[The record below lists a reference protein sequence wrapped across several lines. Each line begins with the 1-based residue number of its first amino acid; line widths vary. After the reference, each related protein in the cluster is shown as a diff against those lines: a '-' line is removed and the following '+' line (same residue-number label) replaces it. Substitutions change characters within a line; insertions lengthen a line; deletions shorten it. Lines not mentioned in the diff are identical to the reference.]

1 MKKKTKLYGLVGKN
15 IDYSFS
21 PKYFKEKFKKA
32 QIKNHEYT
40 IFDLKEIDALSGVL
54 ENPNLKGFNVT
65 IPYKETIMP
74 LLNKISK
81 NAKKIGAVNTVKIS
95 KKGKTKGYN
104 TDYFGFKKS
113 LAPLLKEH
121 HKKALI
127 LGTGGSSKAVA
138 YGLKKLDIQCAFVSR
153 DPQKTK
159 YCYEDLTADVF
170 NEYHIVINTTPVGTA
185 PNIEE
190 APNLNYELF
199 TAQHIAY
206 DLTYN
211 PSETKF
217 LKLAKAR
224 GAQIKNGYE
233 MLVLQAEKSWKIWNE
248 TQK

>member
-159 YCYEDLTADVF
+159 YSYEDLTADVF

>member
-1 MKKKTKLYGLVGKN
+1 MKRSKLYGLVGKN

-40 IFDLKEIDALSGVL
+40 IFDLKEIDALSGVV

-74 LLNKISK
+74 LLDKISK

-104 TDYFGFKKS
+104 TDYYGFQKS

-159 YCYEDLTADVF
+159 YSYEDLTADVF